1 MSMIEDENRMEVDGN
16 GDVAG
21 PGVAGKKISR
31 SSDKSSSSFDES
43 EDEFFEAQEV
53 GYEHKWQM
61 VWFLKCLN
69 FSVFL
74 SVFNK

>member
-53 GYEHKWQM
+53 G
-61 VWFLKCLN
+61 
-69 FSVFL
+69 
-74 SVFNK
+74 